1 MLMISSCSE
10 LSFNFLFLNPNWFF
24 VWLFNILNMLPAG
37 AVWLE
42 GGGDDDV
49 AAWAELEAGEDLSV
63 VDVGPRGALVVVVL
77 EVVGRQPGVALVRPV
92 EAESDLE
99 RNVRSMVSSRLRES
113 SLFFAAGGSSRSLAL
128 SFLSHI
134 CGCE

>member
-1 MLMISSCSE
+1 M
-10 LSFNFLFLNPNWFF
+10 F
-24 VWLFNILNMLPAG
+24 PAG

-113 SLFFAAGGSSRSLAL
+113 SLLGFFAAGGSSRNLAL